1 MPFNERIQPFTT
13 TRKKAMN
20 STTNKPA
27 AELNAPAVSSFTDIL
42 LKMAEVERV
51 DDLSLIVMS
60 KEAFLRLC
68 NGESVETFS
77 HIAFGEGTELPV
89 ELADLA

>member
-1 MPFNERIQPFTT
+1 
-13 TRKKAMN
+13 MN
-20 STTNKPA
+20 SPVSSPA
-27 AELNAPAVSSFTDIL
+27 SDLNAPAISSFANIL

-51 DDLSLIVMS
+51 DDLSLIIMS

-77 HIAFGEGTELPV
+77 HIAFGEESELPV
-89 ELADLA
+89 ELAELS